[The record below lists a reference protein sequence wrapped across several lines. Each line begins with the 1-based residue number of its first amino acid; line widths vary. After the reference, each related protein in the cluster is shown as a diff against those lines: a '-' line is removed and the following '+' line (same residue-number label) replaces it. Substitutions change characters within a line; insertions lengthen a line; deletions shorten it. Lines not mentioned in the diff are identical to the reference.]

1 MQTVQANQWGMF
13 DTALWNNDLA
23 PIVYL
28 AEPNGAVKAFPM
40 LGGTLSSTS
49 ASQFPISNSFFVGL
63 AVSADGG
70 KIGTGL
76 VWLTTGDTTTSEIP
90 GTLHVLDA
98 GNLSNELWNSDMNA
112 NRDGLGRFA
121 KFVAPTVA
129 NGRVY
134 VPTFSNAVVIYGLL
148 SGQPAAPAPQITAV
162 TNGAS
167 FIGGAVAPGEI
178 VAIFGANLG
187 VSQVTQFQPG
197 ANGNVGTILAGTQVL
212 INGVPAPVLYVS
224 STQVG
229 AVTPF
234 GLSGATANFQVV
246 YNGQTSAAVIM
257 PVAAAAPGMFSQDGN
272 GGGEGVINPDGNASY
287 FGDLSAPGSVVSFY
301 ATGAGQT
308 NPPSVDGSIMNATP
322 YPTPALPVTVLI
334 NGQSAQVVYAG
345 AAPGMVAGVL
355 QVDVVVPDT
364 ASGYDLQVLL
374 QVGDFI
380 SPNFLW
386 ISTP

>member
-1 MQTVQANQWGMF
+1 VSAN
-13 DTALWNNDLA
+13 
-23 PIVYL
+23 
-28 AEPNGAVKAFPM
+28 
-40 LGGTLSSTS
+40 GGTS
-49 ASQFPISNSFFVGL
+49 
-63 AVSADGG
+63 
-70 KIGTGL
+70 GTGL
-76 VWLTTGDTTTSEIP
+76 VWLTTGDNTTNEIP

-112 NRDGLGRFA
+112 DRDGLGRFA
-121 KFVAPTVA
+121 KFAAPTVA

-134 VPTFSNAVVIYGLL
+134 VPTFSNALVIYGLL
-148 SGQPAAPAPQITAV
+148 SGQPATAAPRITAV

-167 FIGGAVAPGEI
+167 FIGGAVSPGEI

-187 VSQVTQFQPG
+187 VSELTQFQLD
-197 ANGNVGTILAGTQVL
+197 ANGDVGTRLAGTQVL
-212 INGVPAPVLYVS
+212 INGFPAPVLYVS

-246 YNGQTSAAVIM
+246 YNGQTSAAVTV

-272 GGGEGVINPDGNASY
+272 GGGDGIINPDGNASY
-287 FGDLSAPGSVVSFY
+287 FNDLSVPGSVVTFY

-308 NPPSVDGSIMNATP
+308 VPASVDGAPANGTP
-322 YPTPALPVTVLI
+322 YPTPVLPVTVLI
-334 NGQSAQVVYAG
+334 NGQNAPVVYAG

-355 QVDVVVPDT
+355 QVDVVVPDISS
-364 ASGYDLQVLL
+364 AYNLQVVLE
-374 QVGDFI
+374 VGDFM

-386 ISTP
+386 LSTQ